1 MRFVKVFGIVV
12 GILAVGAL
20 ALIGL
25 LSATRGTPISGV
37 HAVGRSGLPP
47 SIGDSLFLRS
57 MELYTGVHV
66 ETGNEVEL
74 KLNGDG
80 TYPALWADLAA
91 AKHSITIQLY
101 YCQPGKVADDMAR
114 ILAERGRAGVKVRLL
129 LDAFGSQNL
138 KKEWKAGLKS
148 AGVDIAELRPL
159 HWYTLNQASNRSHV
173 RVVVIDGVV
182 GWTGGFGLADY
193 WLGDGRHNDQWRESN
208 VRFRGPAVAQLQ
220 AAFVAGWA
228 EATGELL
235 AGDLF
240 FPRATFDEAGGLQAG
255 LLYTAPTN
263 GSTPAERFLALS
275 IVGAKKTLFI
285 TNSYFVP
292 DDDFRR
298 LLKEASKRKVDVR
311 ILTVGPKTDVKT
323 TRYAGRY
330 RYEDLLRAGVRIWEY
345 DPTMIHAK
353 TLVADGMWTTVGSM
367 NFDNRSLAFNN
378 ESSFVVLDAAIGA
391 QSDSIFL
398 EDLRY
403 SKEIL
408 LPEFEKRSRVDRI
421 KEAGANLFSRL
432 L

>member
-1 MRFVKVFGIVV
+1 MRFVKIAGIAI
-12 GILAVGAL
+12 GILAVGGL

-47 SIGDSLFLRS
+47 AIGDSLFLRS

-66 ETGNEVEL
+66 ETGNFVEA

-80 TYPALWADLAA
+80 TYPALWADLRGARQ
-91 AKHSITIQLY
+91 SITVQLY
-101 YCQPGKVADDMAR
+101 YCQPGKVADEMAR
-114 ILAERGRAGVKVRLL
+114 ILSERARAGVKVRLL
-129 LDAFGSQNL
+129 IDGFGGQNL
-138 KKEWKAGLKS
+138 KEPWRDSLRA
-148 AGVDIAELRPL
+148 AGVEYALLRPL
-159 HWYTLNQASNRSHV
+159 HWYTLNQASDRSHV
-173 RVVVIDGVV
+173 RVIVVDGLI

-193 WLGDGRHNDQWRESN
+193 WLGDGRHDDQWRESN

-235 AGDLF
+235 AGDLL
-240 FPRATFDEAGGLQAG
+240 FPRATFREAGGIQAG

-275 IVGAKKTLFI
+275 IVSAKKSLFI

-292 DDDFRR
+292 DDDFQR
-298 LLKEASKRKVDVR
+298 LLIDASKRGVDVR
-311 ILTVGPKTDVKT
+311 VLTVGKKTDVKT
-323 TRYAGRY
+323 TRWAGRY
-330 RYEDLLRAGVRIWEY
+330 RYERLIRAGVRIWEY
-345 DPTMIHAK
+345 QPTMIHSK
-353 TLVADGMWTTVGSM
+353 TLVSDGMWTTIGSM

-378 ESSFVVLDAAIGA
+378 ESSIVVLDAAFGA
-391 QSDSIFL
+391 QNDSTFL
-398 EDLRY
+398 EDLKY

-408 LPEFEKRSRVDRI
+408 LPEFQKRGGIDRML
-421 KEAGANLFSRL
+421 EAGANLFSRL

>member
-1 MRFVKVFGIVV
+1 MRFVKIAGIVV
-12 GILAVGAL
+12 GILVVGGL

-47 SIGDSLFLRS
+47 GIGDSLFLRS

-66 ETGNEVEL
+66 ETGNFVEA

-80 TYPALWADLAA
+80 TYPALWADLAG
-91 AKHSITIQLY
+91 AKQSITIQLY

-114 ILAERGRAGVKVRLL
+114 ILAERARAGVKVRLL
-129 LDAFGSQNL
+129 LDAFGAQNL
-138 KKEWKAGLKS
+138 EKEWKENLRA
-148 AGVDIAELRPL
+148 AGVEVALLRPL
-159 HWYTLNQASNRSHV
+159 HWYTLNQASDRSHV
-173 RVVVIDGVV
+173 RVVVVDGLI

-193 WLGDGRHNDQWRESN
+193 WLGDGRHDEQWRESN
-208 VRFRGPAVAQLQ
+208 VRFTGPTVAQLQ
-220 AAFVAGWA
+220 AAFIAGWA

-235 AGDLF
+235 AGDMF
-240 FPRATFDEAGGLQAG
+240 FPRATFKETGGIQAG

-275 IVGAKKTLFI
+275 IVGAKKSLFI

-292 DDDFRR
+292 DDDFQR
-298 LLKEASKRKVDVR
+298 LLIDAAKRGVDVR
-311 ILTVGPKTDVKT
+311 VLTVGEKTDVKT
-323 TRYAGRY
+323 TRWAGRY
-330 RYEDLLRAGVRIWEY
+330 RYERLIRAGVRIWEY
-345 DPTMIHAK
+345 QPTMIHSK
-353 TLVADGMWTTVGSM
+353 TLVSDGMWTTIGSM

-378 ESSFVVLDAAIGA
+378 ESSIVVLDAAFGA
-391 QSDSIFL
+391 QNDSTFF
-398 EDLRY
+398 EDLKY

-408 LPEFEKRSRVDRI
+408 LPEFEKRGRLDRML
-421 KEAGANLFSRL
+421 ETGANLFSRL

>member
-1 MRFVKVFGIVV
+1 MRFAKVAGIVV
-12 GILAVGAL
+12 GIMVMGGL

-25 LSATRGTPISGV
+25 LSLTRGTPISGV
-37 HAVGRSGLPP
+37 RAVGRSGLPP
-47 SIGDSLFLRS
+47 AIGDSLFLRS
-57 MELYTGVHV
+57 MELYTAVHV
-66 ETGNEVEL
+66 ERGNHVEA

-80 TYPALWADLAA
+80 TYPALWADLSAA
-91 AKHSITIQLY
+91 RQSITVQLY
-101 YCQPGKVADDMAR
+101 YCQPGKIADEMAR
-114 ILAERGRAGVKVRLL
+114 ILSERARAGVAVRLL
-129 LDAFGSQNL
+129 FDGFGGQAL
-138 KKEWKAGLKS
+138 KKEWKANLRA
-148 AGVDIAELRPL
+148 AGVEVAIVRPI
-159 HWYTLNQASNRSHV
+159 HWYTLHQASDRSHV
-173 RVVVIDGVV
+173 RAVVIDGLI

-193 WLGDGRHNDQWRESN
+193 WLGDGRHDGQWRESN

-240 FPRATFDEAGGLQAG
+240 FPRATFREAGGLQAG
-255 LLYTAPTN
+255 LLYTSPTN

-285 TNSYFVP
+285 ANSYFVP

-298 LLKEASKRKVDVR
+298 LLADASRRKVDVR

-323 TRYAGRY
+323 TRYAGRA
-330 RYEDLLRAGVRIWEY
+330 RYEDLLRAGVRIFEY
-345 DPTMIHAK
+345 QPTMMHSK
-353 TLVADGMWTTVGSM
+353 TLVADGMWTTIGSM

-378 ESSFVVLDAAIGA
+378 ESNIVVLDQGFGA
-391 QSDSIFL
+391 QNDSTFL

-408 LPEFEKRSRVDRI
+408 LLEFQKRGRLDRML
-421 KEAGANLFSRL
+421 ELGASIFSRIL
-432 L
+432 